1 CPAPSPF
8 CSSLRPGASARA
20 CGSPASRGRRRRDM
34 TARWLSI
41 LVRVSTARPWLTVGV
56 ALVLA
61 AVALAYT
68 ARGLTFQTSNLRLL
82 PATAP
87 YAVRYAQYLEDFGE
101 LNDIVVKA
109 PARRLPRRDA
119 DAAARDTA
127 TGVRPG
133 RAASAGGQPQPPTG
147 PGGDGSVHATSGAPA
162 PARAG
167 RPSAQ
172 RT

>member
-1 CPAPSPF
+1 
-8 CSSLRPGASARA
+8 
-20 CGSPASRGRRRRDM
+20 M

-101 LNDIVVKA
+101 LNDIVVVVQA
-109 PARRLPRRDA
+109 LRHAPRR
-119 DAAARDTA
+119 
-127 TGVRPG
+127 
-133 RAASAGGQPQPPTG
+133 RAG
-147 PGGDGSVHATSGAPA
+147 PRSRRRGAPA
-162 PARAG
+162 
-167 RPSAQ
+167 SAADWPW
-172 RT
+172 R

>member
-1 CPAPSPF
+1 
-8 CSSLRPGASARA
+8 
-20 CGSPASRGRRRRDM
+20 M

-101 LNDIVVKA
+101 LNDIVVVVQA
-109 PARRLPRRDA
+109 PSPDEGKRYVTRLVAELGHGPVDE
-119 DAAARDTA
+119 
-127 TGVRPG
+127 G
-133 RAASAGGQPQPPTG
+133 RLPQPPTG

-172 RT
+172 RTTGGARSRRARRARCAPA